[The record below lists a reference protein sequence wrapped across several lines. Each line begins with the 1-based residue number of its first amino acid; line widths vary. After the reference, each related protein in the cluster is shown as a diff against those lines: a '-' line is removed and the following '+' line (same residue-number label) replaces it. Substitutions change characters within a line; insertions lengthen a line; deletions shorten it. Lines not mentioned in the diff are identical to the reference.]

1 MPAAPPNWLL
11 QDERDGGADEVEGL
25 ALFAGGLGEHRE
37 GRRGS
42 GEADLVAGQGAQ
54 VDEQAA
60 EAVLGAAVLV
70 VLAGGLGVGGCRA
83 AGRATGFGWE
93 GGSSSVWVSGAQ
105 AVRGCQVRRAAS
117 MQISTW
123 PLTRFS
129 SRWKTGRRSR
139 SSALTCRKSRS
150 TYLRFLVG
158 GDDAGRVEFAVRY
171 GSAQDV
177 DPVESG
183 FLLDLVLPA
192 LDGQAVI
199 GNGDLEVLGHLVLAD
214 HLADGDADRVRAGE
228 ACGRHPGGDRG
239 EELLGG
245 GEQVLPLA
253 GALFG
258 QHRVAAGDQPLA
270 GEARRGD
277 LRGDRGARPGPA
289 RDPPARTA
297 PQITGIR

>member
-1 MPAAPPNWLL
+1 
-11 QDERDGGADEVEGL
+11 
-25 ALFAGGLGEHRE
+25 
-37 GRRGS
+37 
-42 GEADLVAGQGAQ
+42 
-54 VDEQAA
+54 
-60 EAVLGAAVLV
+60 
-70 VLAGGLGVGGCRA
+70 
-83 AGRATGFGWE
+83 
-93 GGSSSVWVSGAQ
+93 
-105 AVRGCQVRRAAS
+105 

-228 ACGRHPGGDRG
+228 
-239 EELLGG
+239 
-245 GEQVLPLA
+245 LA
-253 GALFG
+253 AATRAAIGARSFS
-258 QHRVAAGDQPLA
+258 VAASKSSRLRARSSASTGLRQATSRSPGKPGEVISAEIEALGLDLLEIRQLARHRKSPESGDSCSP
-270 GEARRGD
+270 
-277 LRGDRGARPGPA
+277 
-289 RDPPARTA
+289 
-297 PQITGIR
+297 